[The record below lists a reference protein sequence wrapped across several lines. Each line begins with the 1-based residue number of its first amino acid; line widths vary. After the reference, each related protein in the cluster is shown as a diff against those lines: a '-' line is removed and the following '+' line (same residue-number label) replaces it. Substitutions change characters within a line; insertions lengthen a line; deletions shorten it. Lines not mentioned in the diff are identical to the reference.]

1 MKWNEVRRLR
11 ARFAP
16 ARPGGG
22 EVAVR
27 ANYVALPSVAGRGA
41 GERRRNSPGWTLST
55 RQRIPHPEARSLRQ
69 KSPEQGLHD
78 VQTVCV
84 WSAARRC
91 ARCARLSQGVMQRA
105 TTTVLRLAALHV
117 PSLALPSWREI
128 LAWLFWSPRD
138 LSEPVSAGYAR
149 QASPA
154 SRSCSHSRPNSP
166 SSPGAPA
173 P

>member
-1 MKWNEVRRLR
+1 MKYGTCARGSHPRVREVERSPSGPTTWLCLQWLD
-11 ARFAP
+11 
-16 ARPGGG
+16 
-22 EVAVR
+22 EV
-27 ANYVALPSVAGRGA
+27 L
-41 GERRRNSPGWTLST
+41 GERRRNSPGWTRST
-55 RQRIPHPEARSLRQ
+55 RQRIPRPEARSLRQ

-105 TTTVLRLAALHV
+105 MTTVLRLAALHV

-128 LAWLFWSPRD
+128 LAWLFWLLRD
-138 LSEPVSAGYAR
+138 LSEPVSAGCAR
-149 QASPA
+149 RASPA
-154 SRSCSHSRPNSP
+154 WRSCSHWRPNSP
-166 SSPGAPA
+166 SSPDAPA